1 MEDPRLLHRR
11 VGSLRAAPEGERD
24 HPREPAHLLFR
35 QLVLGMVRQAG
46 VVHALD
52 LGMVLQELGDGEGVL
67 FVLAHADGESLEA
80 AEHDPGVEG
89 AWYGA
94 GGVLVELDPLLE
106 LLVRGRDSPPT
117 TSEWPPMYLVVEWTT
132 MSAPRA
138 SGFWKYGEAK
148 VLSTATNGSRS
159 CAISESSAMSER
171 VSIGLVGVSIQ
182 RNLVSGL
189 SASSTAAASVVSA

>member
-24 HPREPAHLLFR
+24 YPREPAHLLFR

-52 LGMVLQELGDGEGVL
+52 LGMVLQELADCEGIL
-67 FVLAHADGESLEA
+67 LVLAHADGESLEA

-94 GGVLVELDPLLE
+94 GGVLGELDPLLD
-106 LLVRGRDSPPT
+106 LLVRGRDSPADDVR
-117 TSEWPPMYLVVEWTT
+117 MAANVLGRRVDNDV
-132 MSAPRA
+132 SA
-138 SGFWKYGEAK
+138 K
-148 VLSTATNGSRS
+148 
-159 CAISESSAMSER
+159 SER
-171 VSIGLVGVSIQ
+171 VLEV
-182 RNLVSGL
+182 R
-189 SASSTAAASVVSA
+189 